1 MDILFYVVLAFF
13 LIPIALAL
21 SFVVIGLIIGVLQ
34 AIFD

>member
-1 MDILFYVVLAFF
+1 MDILFYVVLAVF

-21 SFVVIGLIIGVLQ
+21 SFVVIGLIIGALQ